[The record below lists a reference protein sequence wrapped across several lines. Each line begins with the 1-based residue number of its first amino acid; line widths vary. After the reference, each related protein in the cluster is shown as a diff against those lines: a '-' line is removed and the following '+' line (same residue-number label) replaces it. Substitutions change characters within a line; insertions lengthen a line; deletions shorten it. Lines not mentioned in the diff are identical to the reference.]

1 MCVCVCARARVHACA
16 HAHAHVHMR
25 VSTAGRGEAP
35 MSPLS
40 GPMLFLIAENQPMAV
55 PQSCR
60 ARACQGSETDFRG
73 GKKASP
79 KDGSLPSCRVLWKI
93 R

>member
-1 MCVCVCARARVHACA
+1 
-16 HAHAHVHMR
+16 
-25 VSTAGRGEAP
+25 

-60 ARACQGSETDFRG
+60 VWACQGSETDFRG

>member
-1 MCVCVCARARVHACA
+1 
-16 HAHAHVHMR
+16 
-25 VSTAGRGEAP
+25 

-55 PQSCR
+55 PQGCR
-60 ARACQGSETDFRG
+60 AQACQGSETDFRG